1 MPPRRAVLFNPPA
14 DSEASLWRYMDFTRF
29 VSLLDTGALWFC
41 RADRLF
47 DPFEAALP
55 PDGSTRASRERR
67 QALRRRLMSETVISS
82 WHLNEVESEAM
93 WRLYAGGQGLAVRS
107 RFSKLERAVRRAA
120 AGFDALFVGA
130 VRYIDYRH
138 ARMPNGDKMWPF
150 IHKRLSF
157 EHEREVR
164 VVARRRRRGRG
175 AVSFPAGGYSVR
187 VDLHGLIDAVYLAP
201 DVEPWFERTVR
212 AATRRFG
219 WRFRV
224 KRSALEAA
232 PVD

>member
-1 MPPRRAVLFNPPA
+1 MPGRRAAVFNPPPDA
-14 DSEASLWRYMDFTRF
+14 EAALWRYMDFTRF

-55 PDGSTRASRERR
+55 LDGEGKAARERR
-67 QALRRRLMSETVISS
+67 QRLRRRLMSETVISS

-107 RFSKLERAVRRAA
+107 RFSKLERAMRRAA
-120 AGFDALFVGA
+120 AGFDELFVGA
-130 VRYIDYRH
+130 VRYIDYTS
-138 ARMPNGDKMWPF
+138 ARMPRGDTLWPF
-150 IHKRLSF
+150 IHKRESF

-164 VVARRRRRGRG
+164 VVAQRRGRG
-175 AVSFPAGGYSVR
+175 RTSFPAGGYSVR
-187 VDLHGLIDAVYLAP
+187 VDLHRLIDAVYLAP

-224 KRSALEAA
+224 ERSALEAA
-232 PVD
+232 PVG